1 MKGIVTSLL
10 ATMLMAGPVFAADA
24 PAGGAPPSPL
34 TSPTKAT
41 KTPKAS
47 KASNKGHHAPTHMAR
62 STTSEKAA
70 RPGKRYGT
78 TK

>member
-10 ATMLMAGPVFAADA
+10 ATMLMAGPVLAVDA
-24 PAGGAPPSPL
+24 PAGGAPPTPL
-34 TSPTKAT
+34 TSSTKAT
-41 KTPKAS
+41 KTP

-62 STTSEKAA
+62 SATSEKAA

>member
-10 ATMLMAGPVFAADA
+10 ATMLMAGPVLAVDA
-24 PAGGAPPSPL
+24 PAGGAPPTPL

-41 KTPKAS
+41 KRPKTY
-47 KASNKGHHAPTHMAR
+47 NKGHHAPTHMAR
-62 STTSEKAA
+62 SATSEKAA
-70 RPGKRYGT
+70 RPGKRSET

>member
-34 TSPTKAT
+34 ASPTKAT
-41 KTPKAS
+41 KT
-47 KASNKGHHAPTHMAR
+47 
-62 STTSEKAA
+62 
-70 RPGKRYGT
+70 
-78 TK
+78 TKTP

>member
-10 ATMLMAGPVFAADA
+10 ATMLMACPVFAADA

-62 STTSEKAA
+62 SATSEKAA

>member
-10 ATMLMAGPVFAADA
+10 ATMLMAGPVLAVDA
-24 PAGGAPPSPL
+24 PAGGAPPTPL

-41 KTPKAS
+41 KRPKTY
-47 KASNKGHHAPTHMAR
+47 NKGHHAPTHMAR
-62 STTSEKAA
+62 SATSEKAA

>member
-1 MKGIVTSLL
+1 MKGIVTALL
-10 ATMLMAGPVFAADA
+10 ATMLMAGPVLAADA

-47 KASNKGHHAPTHMAR
+47 IKGHHAPTHMAR
-62 STTSEKAA
+62 SATSEKAA
-70 RPGKRYGT
+70 RPGKRSGT

>member
-41 KTPKAS
+41 KRPKTY
-47 KASNKGHHAPTHMAR
+47 NKGHHAPTHMAR
-62 STTSEKAA
+62 SATSEKAA